1 MKTYSEIYLA
11 AGRTLRDA
19 GVEASNLEARLMA
32 AAATGKTVEEFLRDA
47 RLFVAD
53 DGFERALD
61 DMVARRLQGEPVA
74 YITGL
79 WEFHGLPLM
88 ITPDVLIPRDDTEV
102 LADQAIAFARGAE
115 RDLRMLDLCCGSG
128 CIGLAVAAE
137 SPGIRVVMAD
147 ISERALGVARQNAL
161 KNRLTRCVTCLTADA
176 LQTPP
181 MLLGRFDLIVC
192 NPPYI
197 PTGELETLDASVRD
211 YEPHAAL
218 DGGEDGLLFYRAVTE
233 KWRAVLKPGG
243 SVMFECGEDQSAA
256 VKEIMLENGFTD
268 IETAKDTRGTE
279 RVVTGKL
286 QTEEEKEG

>member
-11 AGRTLRDA
+11 AGKTLRGA

-47 RLFVAD
+47 RLYVAD
-53 DGFERALD
+53 DSFEKAMD
-61 DMVARRLQGEPVA
+61 DMVRRRLEGEPVA

-79 WEFHGLPLM
+79 WEFHGLPLL

-102 LADQAIAFARGAE
+102 LADRAIAFAREAE
-115 RDLRMLDLCCGSG
+115 REIRMLDLCCGSG

-137 SPGIRVVMAD
+137 IPGIRVVMAD
-147 ISERALGVARQNAL
+147 ISERASAVARQNAL
-161 KNRLTRCVTCLTADA
+161 RNRLTRCVTCLTADA
-176 LQTPP
+176 LQAPP

-197 PTGELETLDASVRD
+197 RTDELETLDVSVRD
-211 YEPHAAL
+211 YEPREAL
-218 DGGEDGLLFYRAVTE
+218 DGGEDGLMFYRAVAE

-243 SVMFECGEDQSAA
+243 AIMFECGEDQSTALRG
-256 VKEIMLENGFTD
+256 ILEDRGFTD
-268 IETAKDTRGTE
+268 IETVLDTRGIE

-286 QTEEEKEG
+286 QTEEKEG

>member
-1 MKTYSEIYLA
+1 LKTYSEIYLA
-11 AGRTLRDA
+11 AGKTLRGA

-47 RLFVAD
+47 RLYVAD
-53 DGFERALD
+53 DSFEKAMD
-61 DMVARRLQGEPVA
+61 DMVRRRLAGEPVA

-79 WEFHGLPLM
+79 WEFHGLPLL

-102 LADQAIAFARGAE
+102 LADRAIAFAREAE
-115 RDLRMLDLCCGSG
+115 REIRMLDLCCGSG

-137 SPGIRVVMAD
+137 IPGIRVVMAD
-147 ISERALGVARQNAL
+147 ISERASAVARQNAL
-161 KNRLTRCVTCLTADA
+161 RNRLTRCVTCLTADA
-176 LQTPP
+176 LQAPP

-197 PTGELETLDASVRD
+197 RTDELETLDVSVRD
-211 YEPHAAL
+211 YEPREAL
-218 DGGEDGLLFYRAVTE
+218 DGGEDGLTFYRAVAE

-243 SVMFECGEDQSAA
+243 ALMFECGEDQSAA
-256 VKEIMLENGFTD
+256 LREILADRGFTD
-268 IETAKDTRGTE
+268 IETVLDTRGIE

-286 QTEEEKEG
+286 QTEEKEG

>member
-11 AGRTLRDA
+11 AGKTLRGA

-47 RLFVAD
+47 RLYVAD
-53 DGFERALD
+53 DSFEKAMD
-61 DMVARRLQGEPVA
+61 DMVRRRLAGEPVA

-79 WEFHGLPLM
+79 WEFHGLPLL

-102 LADQAIAFARGAE
+102 LADRAIAFAREAE
-115 RDLRMLDLCCGSG
+115 REIRMLDLCCGSG

-137 SPGIRVVMAD
+137 IPGIRVVMAD
-147 ISERALGVARQNAL
+147 ISERASAVARQNAL

-176 LQTPP
+176 LQAPP

-197 PTGELETLDASVRD
+197 RTDELETLDVSVRD
-211 YEPHAAL
+211 YEPREAL
-218 DGGEDGLLFYRAVTE
+218 DGGEDGLTFYRAVAE

-243 SVMFECGEDQSAA
+243 ALMFECGEDQSAA
-256 VKEIMLENGFTD
+256 LREILADRGFTD
-268 IETAKDTRGTE
+268 IETVLDTRGIE

-286 QTEEEKEG
+286 QTEEKEG

>member
-11 AGRTLRDA
+11 AGKTLRGA

-47 RLFVAD
+47 RLYVAD
-53 DGFERALD
+53 DSFEKAMD
-61 DMVARRLQGEPVA
+61 GMVRRRLEGEPVA

-79 WEFHGLPLM
+79 WEFHGLPLL

-102 LADQAIAFARGAE
+102 LADRAIAFARDAE
-115 RDLRMLDLCCGSG
+115 REIRMLDLCCGSG

-137 SPGIRVVMAD
+137 IPGIRVVMAD
-147 ISERALGVARQNAL
+147 ISERASAVARQNAL

-176 LQTPP
+176 LQAPP
-181 MLLGRFDLIVC
+181 MLLGKFDLIVC

-197 PTGELETLDASVRD
+197 RTEELETLDVSVRD
-211 YEPHAAL
+211 YEPREAL
-218 DGGEDGLLFYRAVTE
+218 DGGEDGLMFYRAVTD
-233 KWRAVLKPGG
+233 KWRVVLKPGG
-243 SVMFECGEDQSAA
+243 ALMFECGEDQSAA
-256 VKEIMLENGFTD
+256 LRDILADRGFTD
-268 IETAKDTRGTE
+268 IETVLDTRGIE

-286 QTEEEKEG
+286 QTEEKEG

>member
-11 AGRTLRDA
+11 AGKSLRGA

-47 RLFVAD
+47 RLYVAD
-53 DGFERALD
+53 DSFEKAMD
-61 DMVARRLQGEPVA
+61 DMVRRRLAGEPVA

-79 WEFHGLPLM
+79 WEFHGLPLL

-102 LADQAIAFARGAE
+102 LADRAIAFAREAE
-115 RDLRMLDLCCGSG
+115 REIRMLDLCCGSG

-137 SPGIRVVMAD
+137 IPGIRVVMAD
-147 ISERALGVARQNAL
+147 ISERASAVARQNAL
-161 KNRLTRCVTCLTADA
+161 RNRLTRCVTCLTADA
-176 LQTPP
+176 LQAPP

-197 PTGELETLDASVRD
+197 RTDELETLDVSVRD
-211 YEPHAAL
+211 YEPREAL
-218 DGGEDGLLFYRAVTE
+218 DGGEDGLTFYRAVAE

-243 SVMFECGEDQSAA
+243 ALMFECGEDQSAA
-256 VKEIMLENGFTD
+256 LREILADRGFTD
-268 IETAKDTRGTE
+268 IETVLDTRGIE

-286 QTEEEKEG
+286 QTEEKEG

>member
-11 AGRTLRDA
+11 AGKTLRGA

-47 RLFVAD
+47 RLYVAD
-53 DGFERALD
+53 DSFEKAMD
-61 DMVARRLQGEPVA
+61 DMVRRRLEGEPVA

-79 WEFHGLPLM
+79 WEFHGLPLF

-102 LADQAIAFARGAE
+102 LADRAIAFAREAE
-115 RDLRMLDLCCGSG
+115 REIRMLDLCCGSG

-137 SPGIRVVMAD
+137 IPGIRVVMAD
-147 ISERALGVARQNAL
+147 ISERASAVARQNAL
-161 KNRLTRCVTCLTADA
+161 RNRLTRCVTCLTADA
-176 LQTPP
+176 LQAPP

-197 PTGELETLDASVRD
+197 RTDELETLDVSVRD
-211 YEPHAAL
+211 YEPREAL
-218 DGGEDGLLFYRAVTE
+218 DGGEDGLMFYRAVAE

-243 SVMFECGEDQSAA
+243 AVMFECGEDQSAA
-256 VKEIMLENGFTD
+256 LREILTDRGFTD
-268 IETAKDTRGTE
+268 IETVLDTRGIE

-286 QTEEEKEG
+286 QTEEKEG

>member
-11 AGRTLRDA
+11 AGKTLRGA

-47 RLFVAD
+47 RLYVAD
-53 DGFERALD
+53 DSFEKAMD
-61 DMVARRLQGEPVA
+61 DMVRRRLAGEPVA

-79 WEFHGLPLM
+79 WEFHGLPLL

-102 LADQAIAFARGAE
+102 LAERAIAFAREAE
-115 RDLRMLDLCCGSG
+115 REIRMLDLCCGSG

-137 SPGIRVVMAD
+137 IPGIRVVMAD
-147 ISERALGVARQNAL
+147 ISERASAVARQNAL
-161 KNRLTRCVTCLTADA
+161 RNRLTRCVTCLTADA
-176 LQTPP
+176 LQAPP

-197 PTGELETLDASVRD
+197 RTDELETLDVSVRD
-211 YEPHAAL
+211 YEPREAL
-218 DGGEDGLLFYRAVTE
+218 DGGEDGLTFYRAVAE

-243 SVMFECGEDQSAA
+243 ALMFECGEDQSAA
-256 VKEIMLENGFTD
+256 LREILADRGFTD
-268 IETAKDTRGTE
+268 IETVLDTRGIE

-286 QTEEEKEG
+286 QTEEKEG

>member
-11 AGRTLRDA
+11 AGKTLRGA

-47 RLFVAD
+47 RLYVAD
-53 DGFERALD
+53 DSFEKAMD
-61 DMVARRLQGEPVA
+61 DMVRRRLEGEPVA

-79 WEFHGLPLM
+79 WEFHGLPLF

-102 LADQAIAFARGAE
+102 LADRAIAFAREAE
-115 RDLRMLDLCCGSG
+115 REIRMLDLCCGSG

-137 SPGIRVVMAD
+137 IPGIRVVMAD
-147 ISERALGVARQNAL
+147 ISERASAVARQNAL
-161 KNRLTRCVTCLTADA
+161 RNRLTRYVTCLTADA
-176 LQTPP
+176 LQAPP

-197 PTGELETLDASVRD
+197 RTDELETLDVSVRD
-211 YEPHAAL
+211 YEPREAL
-218 DGGEDGLLFYRAVTE
+218 DGGEDGLMFYRAVAE

-243 SVMFECGEDQSAA
+243 AVMFECGEDQSAA
-256 VKEIMLENGFTD
+256 LREILTDRGFTD
-268 IETAKDTRGTE
+268 IETVLDTRGIE

-286 QTEEEKEG
+286 QTEEKEG

>member
-11 AGRTLRDA
+11 AGKTLRGA

-47 RLFVAD
+47 RLYVAD
-53 DGFERALD
+53 DSFEKAMD
-61 DMVARRLQGEPVA
+61 DMVRRRLAGEPVA

-79 WEFHGLPLM
+79 WEFHGLPLL

-102 LADQAIAFARGAE
+102 LADRAIAFAREAE
-115 RDLRMLDLCCGSG
+115 REIRMLDLCCGSG

-137 SPGIRVVMAD
+137 IPGIRVVMAD
-147 ISERALGVARQNAL
+147 ISERASAVARQNAL
-161 KNRLTRCVTCLTADA
+161 RNRLTRCVTCLTADA
-176 LQTPP
+176 LQAPP

-197 PTGELETLDASVRD
+197 RTDELETLDVSVRD
-211 YEPHAAL
+211 YEPREAL
-218 DGGEDGLLFYRAVTE
+218 DGGEDGLTFYRAVAE

-243 SVMFECGEDQSAA
+243 ALMFECGEDQSAA
-256 VKEIMLENGFTD
+256 LREILADRGFTD
-268 IETAKDTRGTE
+268 IETVLDTRGIE

-286 QTEEEKEG
+286 QTEEKEG

>member
-11 AGRTLRDA
+11 AGKTLRGA

-47 RLFVAD
+47 RLYVAD
-53 DGFERALD
+53 DSFEKAMD
-61 DMVARRLQGEPVA
+61 DMVRRRLEGEPVA

-79 WEFHGLPLM
+79 WEFHGLPLL

-102 LADQAIAFARGAE
+102 LAERAIAFAREAE
-115 RDLRMLDLCCGSG
+115 REIRMLDLCCGSG

-137 SPGIRVVMAD
+137 IPGIRVVMAD
-147 ISERALGVARQNAL
+147 ISERASAVARQNAL
-161 KNRLTRCVTCLTADA
+161 RNRLTRCVTCLTADA
-176 LQTPP
+176 LQAPP

-197 PTGELETLDASVRD
+197 RTDELETLDVSVRD
-211 YEPHAAL
+211 YEPREAL
-218 DGGEDGLLFYRAVTE
+218 DGGEDGLMFYRAVAE

-243 SVMFECGEDQSAA
+243 AIMFECGEDQSTALRG
-256 VKEIMLENGFTD
+256 ILEDRGFAD
-268 IETAKDTRGTE
+268 IETVLDTRGIE

-286 QTEEEKEG
+286 QTEEKEG

>member
-11 AGRTLRDA
+11 AGKTLRGA

-47 RLFVAD
+47 RLYVAD
-53 DGFERALD
+53 DSFEKAMD
-61 DMVARRLQGEPVA
+61 DMVRRRLAGEPVA

-79 WEFHGLPLM
+79 WEFHGLPLL

-102 LADQAIAFARGAE
+102 LADRAIAFAREAE
-115 RDLRMLDLCCGSG
+115 REIRMLDLCCGSG

-137 SPGIRVVMAD
+137 IPGIRVVMAD
-147 ISERALGVARQNAL
+147 ISERASAVARQNAL
-161 KNRLTRCVTCLTADA
+161 RNRLTRCVTCLTADA
-176 LQTPP
+176 LQAPP

-197 PTGELETLDASVRD
+197 RTDELETLDVSVRD
-211 YEPHAAL
+211 YEPREAL
-218 DGGEDGLLFYRAVTE
+218 DGGEDGLMFYRAVAE

-243 SVMFECGEDQSAA
+243 AVMFECGEDQSAA
-256 VKEIMLENGFTD
+256 LREILTDRGFTD
-268 IETAKDTRGTE
+268 IETVLDTRGIE

-286 QTEEEKEG
+286 QTEEKEG

>member
-11 AGRTLRDA
+11 AGKTLRGA

-32 AAATGKTVEEFLRDA
+32 AAATGKTAEEFLRDA
-47 RLFVAD
+47 RLYVAD
-53 DGFERALD
+53 DSFEKAMD
-61 DMVARRLQGEPVA
+61 EMVRRRLAGEPVA

-79 WEFHGLPLM
+79 WEFHGLPLL

-102 LADQAIAFARGAE
+102 LADRAIAFAREAE
-115 RDLRMLDLCCGSG
+115 REIRMLDLCCGSG

-137 SPGIRVVMAD
+137 IPRIRVVMAD
-147 ISERALGVARQNAL
+147 ISERASAVARQNAL
-161 KNRLTRCVTCLTADA
+161 RNRLTRCVTCLTADA
-176 LQTPP
+176 LQAPP

-197 PTGELETLDASVRD
+197 RTDELETLDVSVRD
-211 YEPHAAL
+211 YEPREAL
-218 DGGEDGLLFYRAVTE
+218 DGGEDGLTFYRAVAE

-243 SVMFECGEDQSAA
+243 ALMFECGEDQSAA
-256 VKEIMLENGFTD
+256 LREILADRGFTD
-268 IETAKDTRGTE
+268 IETVLDTRGIE

-286 QTEEEKEG
+286 QTEEKEG